1 MNVSERAKEK
11 LDVASKEIRDA
22 VENLKQ
28 EVAALSNKVKEKLKG
43 SGDEFRE
50 SADELA
56 RETKRLS
63 ERVKDLIP
71 SKRRHSLPVHVERRR
86 GVTGDNLYWPFM
98 DTWRSADRIFDDFFR
113 STGRLPG
120 EWGASPE
127 WMPDRLTGEGFRA
140 DLSETDDE
148 VRLSAELPGVES
160 DELSVSVSSGLVT
173 IRGEKRAE
181 QEHKESNYYSLER
194 SYGAFN
200 RNFRLPAEVTPEK
213 AEASF
218 KDGVL
223 TVRMPKSET
232 ARRRSRKI
240 NIRSG

>member
-28 EVAALSNKVKEKLKG
+28 EVAELSNKVKEKLKG
-43 SGDEFRE
+43 GEEELRE
-50 SADELA
+50 STEELT

-63 ERVKDLIP
+63 ERVKELIP
-71 SKRRHSLPVHVERRR
+71 RRRKGSLPVRVER
-86 GVTGDNLYWPFM
+86 GPW
-98 DTWRSADRIFDDFFR
+98 
-113 STGRLPG
+113 
-120 EWGASPE
+120 EWGMPHE
-127 WMPDRLTGEGFRA
+127 WMPNHLTGEGFRA

-148 VRLSAELPGVES
+148 LRVSAELPGV
-160 DELSVSVSSGLVT
+160 DKDDLSVSVSTGMIT
-173 IRGEKRAE
+173 IQGEKRAE
-181 QEHKESNYYSLER
+181 QEHNESDYYTLER
-194 SYGAFN
+194 SYGAFS
-200 RNFRLPAEVTPEK
+200 RSFRLSAEVTPEK

-223 TVRMPKSET
+223 NIRVPKSET

-240 NIRSG
+240 KIRSG